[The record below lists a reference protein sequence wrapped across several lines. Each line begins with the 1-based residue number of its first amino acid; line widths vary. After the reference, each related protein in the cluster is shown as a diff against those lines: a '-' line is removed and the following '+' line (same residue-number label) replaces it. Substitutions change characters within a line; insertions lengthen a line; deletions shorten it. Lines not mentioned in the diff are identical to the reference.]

1 MVQAAENRAELGGVV
16 RRVEPASEAMS
27 ITLEVE
33 RADTV
38 PGMANLLAGTVGTTI
53 TVTLPGNAGD
63 VAPQPGDR
71 IHCQARLA
79 GPGRYVAVRGTLA
92 PG

>member
-1 MVQAAENRAELGGVV
+1 MVQAAENRAELGGMV
-16 RRVEPASEAMS
+16 RRVEPAGEAMS
-27 ITLEVE
+27 ITLHVE

-53 TVTLPGNAGD
+53 TVTLPGNGGDAPPLAGD
-63 VAPQPGDR
+63 HIR
-71 IHCQARLA
+71 CQARLT
-79 GPGRYVAVRGTLA
+79 GPGRYVAVPGTLT